1 VGITCLLVVESE
13 DDGDDYDY
21 DKSIMLWA
29 GCQDGAV
36 CVWNAR
42 VRGQSVTGF
51 ISVVLG
57 N

>member
-13 DDGDDYDY
+13 DDGDDY

-42 VRGQSVTGF
+42 VRDQSVTRF
-51 ISVVLG
+51 ISIVQG